1 MKPRLIYSGFIT
13 KVHSCWFKCF
23 VESQTPPPKKN
34 KALQKDERMIR
45 FFFFFFLRQVN
56 KSTSNI
62 GKHVGITCWRFAL
75 RNNANKYCI
84 H

>member
-1 MKPRLIYSGFIT
+1 MFCGKS
-13 KVHSCWFKCF
+13 
-23 VESQTPPPKKN
+23 PPPPQKK

-45 FFFFFFLRQVN
+45 FFFFSLRQVN
-56 KSTSNI
+56 MSTPNV